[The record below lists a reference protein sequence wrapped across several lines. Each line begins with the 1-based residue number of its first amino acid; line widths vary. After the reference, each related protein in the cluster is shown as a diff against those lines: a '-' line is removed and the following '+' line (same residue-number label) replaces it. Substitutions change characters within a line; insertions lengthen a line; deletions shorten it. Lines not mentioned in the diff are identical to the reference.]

1 MVTRYIELR
10 KTAAKGSESTAA
22 DVMRHLHTRQ
32 HLGKALIITAQ
43 PANMLAAGRKQW
55 MKITRSLQKQR
66 ASTLNADKI
75 LKHTH
80 TIAHMQH
87 MRFTTQNAL
96 ESPEADVY
104 FMDPDNI
111 QMIPVHCWGVYIM
124 DGITAPSAES
134 LLNQLP
140 AECLIID
147 YTHHLKW
154 IQDYG
159 LRPKDALE
167 AQVDTEWRQVV
178 SFLHAYDINIV
189 TLADEDT
196 QTVDDMDVALDTLL
210 NYSQRF
216 VQIANEFQRTLELA
230 RPLRIPKKLREQYDA
245 VMLLAHRVQ
254 ALSPGAFTHHFLET
268 YNEDDTF
275 FLYDIGRELR
285 GIEPVEIYSY
295 HTNAGRPRLAEALQA
310 YYSSN
315 AYKKLASAT
324 AGTCS
329 RATLDY

>member
-32 HLGKALIITAQ
+32 HLGKAVIISEQ

-55 MKITRSLQKQR
+55 MKIARSLQKQR

-80 TIAHMQH
+80 TITHMQH
-87 MRFTTQNAL
+87 MRFTTQSAL
-96 ESPEADVY
+96 ESPESDVY
-104 FMDPDNI
+104 FMEPGNLEV
-111 QMIPVHCWGVYIM
+111 IPVHCWGVYIM

-147 YTHHLKW
+147 YTHHLQW

-178 SFLHAYDINIV
+178 TFLKTYDIDIV

-196 QTVDDMDVALDTLL
+196 QTVDDMDIALDTLL

-230 RPLRIPKKLREQYDA
+230 RPLRISKKLRGQYDA

-254 ALSPGAFTHHFLET
+254 ALSPGVFTHHFLET

-275 FLYDIGRELR
+275 FLYDISREMR
-285 GIEPVEIYSY
+285 GIKPAEIYSY
-295 HTNAGRPRLAEALQA
+295 HANAGRPQLAEALQV
-310 YYSSN
+310 YYRNN
-315 AYKKLASAT
+315 AHRRLASAAT
-324 AGTCS
+324 GGCS
-329 RATLDY
+329 SATLDY